1 MDHQSA
7 VDRNLTERSLL
18 EELDSAETAAFEE
31 HFFECPICAED
42 VRRASL
48 MLANLKA
55 VLREEDEA
63 IPVIQIGRHHKFL
76 DLTIGVKTEDSLVE
90 CEIQCGER
98 GAPLIIAASILGG
111 SIHLHLPARL
121 LSAGPSTVILRDKG
135 SRRELERRQF
145 LISKISHKS

>member
-7 VDRNLTERSLL
+7 ADRNLTERYLL
-18 EELDSAETAAFEE
+18 GELDAAETAAFEE
-31 HFFECPICAED
+31 HFFECPICAGD

-55 VLREEDEA
+55 VLREGDDA
-63 IPVIQIGRHHKFL
+63 VPVIEISAHHEFL
-76 DLTIGVKTEDSLVE
+76 DLTIGLKAEDGLVD
-90 CEIQCGER
+90 CEIQCE
-98 GAPLIIAASILGG
+98 APAAPMVVASSISGG

-121 LSAGPSTVILRDKG
+121 LSAGPCTVILRAKG

-145 LISKISHKS
+145 LISKISQES